1 MYYNN
6 ISQSTALS
14 SEKLMENNL
23 YTPISNIVRNRIVSA
38 NRRFH
43 CNDNISDFI
52 NEEEIELLVD
62 EVAEKFERVLNSLI
76 IDIENDHNTQETA
89 RRVAKMFVKETF
101 SGRYR
106 PIPKVTAF
114 PNLGYKSLYTTGPIS
129 IRSTCAHHFQ
139 NIVGKCWVGIVPD
152 QEVIGL
158 SKFNRIV
165 HHICERP
172 QIQEEMTTQIAEA
185 LKEYAKTPHIAVVV
199 KAEHHCMTMRGVRE
213 HESDMTTAIML
224 GAFHEDPALKQEFYD
239 ICLSMKGHR

>member
-1 MYYNN
+1 MKV
-6 ISQSTALS
+6 
-14 SEKLMENNL
+14 SEKIRQRLKDSGN
-23 YTPISNIVRNRIVSA
+23 
-38 NRRFH
+38 RFH
-43 CNDNISDFI
+43 SNDNIADHI
-52 NEEEIELLVD
+52 HDDELELLVD
-62 EVAEKFERVLNSLI
+62 EVAEQFQGVLSSLV
-76 IDIENDHNTQETA
+76 IDTDNDHNTQDTA

-106 PIPKVTAF
+106 PVPKVTAF

-139 NIVGKCWVGIVPD
+139 NIVGRCWVGIVPEG
-152 QEVIGL
+152 EVIGL

-185 LKEYAKTPHIAVVV
+185 LKKYAKTENIAVVV
-199 KAEHHCMTMRGVRE
+199 KAEHFCMTQRGVRE

-224 GAFHEDPALKQEFYD
+224 GAFEKDPALKKEFYD
-239 ICLSMKGHR
+239 ICLSMKGHS